1 VERAAQ
7 HAGGAGR
14 VSGSVMVTGASSGIG
29 AAIATELAARGF
41 TVGCL
46 SRRGTSPPG
55 ERLLGLKADVSD
67 ENASSRALAE
77 LVDRAGPLTGL
88 VNGAG
93 FTREAPSADLPA
105 ETLRSVLETNFVA
118 AFVLSR
124 LAYPHLKQA
133 GGGLIVNIG
142 SFFDHLGVPHN
153 VPYAASKAA
162 LASMTRCLAVE
173 WAKDGIRLLNVAP
186 GYVLTDLNREFFSE
200 PRRRESMERRIPVR
214 RLGEIEEVARLVACL
229 YAEPVGFLTGETIYV
244 DGGQG
249 MSL

>member
-1 VERAAQ
+1 M
-7 HAGGAGR
+7 
-14 VSGSVMVTGASSGIG
+14 SGTVMVTGASSGIG
-29 AAIATELAARGF
+29 AAIASELAARGF

-55 ERLLGLKADVSD
+55 ERLLGFAADVTD
-67 ENASSRALAE
+67 ENAAARALAE
-77 LVDRAGPLTGL
+77 LVEKAGRLIGL
-88 VNGAG
+88 VNAAG
-93 FTREAPSADLPA
+93 FTRESPSAELTT

-118 AFVLSR
+118 AFAVSR
-124 LAYPHLKQA
+124 LAYSHLKQG

-142 SFFDHLGVPHN
+142 SFFDHLGVAHN

-186 GYVLTDLNREFFSE
+186 GYVLTDLNREYFSD
-200 PRRRESMERRIPVR
+200 PRRRESMERRIPLR
-214 RLGEIEEVARLVACL
+214 RLGETDEVARLVASL
-229 YAEPVGFLTGETIYV
+229 YAESIGFLTGETIYI

-249 MSL
+249 MAL

>member
-1 VERAAQ
+1 M
-7 HAGGAGR
+7 
-14 VSGSVMVTGASSGIG
+14 SGTVMVTGASSGIG
-29 AAIATELAARGF
+29 AAIASELAARGF

-55 ERLLGLKADVSD
+55 ERLLGFAADVTD
-67 ENASSRALAE
+67 ENAAGRALAE
-77 LVDRAGPLTGL
+77 LLEKAGPLTGL
-88 VNGAG
+88 VNAAG
-93 FTREAPSADLPA
+93 FTHESPSAELTT

-118 AFVLSR
+118 AFAVSR
-124 LAYPHLKQA
+124 LAYPHLKQG

-142 SFFDHLGVPHN
+142 SFFDHLGVAHN

-186 GYVLTDLNREFFSE
+186 GYVLTDLNREYFSD

-214 RLGEIEEVARLVACL
+214 RLGETDEVARLVASL
-229 YAEPVGFLTGETIYV
+229 YAESIGFLTGETIYI

-249 MSL
+249 MAL

>member
-1 VERAAQ
+1 M
-7 HAGGAGR
+7 
-14 VSGSVMVTGASSGIG
+14 SGTVMVTGASRGIG
-29 AAIATELAARGF
+29 AAIAAELASRGF

-46 SRRGTSPPG
+46 SRRGTAPPG
-55 ERLLGLKADVSD
+55 ERLFGFAADVTD
-67 ENASSRALAE
+67 ERAADRALGE
-77 LVDRAGPLTGL
+77 LVERAGPLTGL

-93 FTREAPSADLPA
+93 FTRESPSAELSTD
-105 ETLRSVLETNFVA
+105 TLRSVLETNFVA
-118 AFVLSR
+118 AFALSR

-142 SFFDHLGVPHN
+142 SFFDHLGVAQN

-186 GYVLTDLNREFFSE
+186 GYVLTELNREYFSD
-200 PRRRESMERRIPVR
+200 PRRRKSMERRIPLR
-214 RLGEIEEVARLVACL
+214 RLGEADEVARLVASL
-229 YAEPVGFLTGETIYV
+229 YVESIGFLTGETIYI

-249 MSL
+249 MAL